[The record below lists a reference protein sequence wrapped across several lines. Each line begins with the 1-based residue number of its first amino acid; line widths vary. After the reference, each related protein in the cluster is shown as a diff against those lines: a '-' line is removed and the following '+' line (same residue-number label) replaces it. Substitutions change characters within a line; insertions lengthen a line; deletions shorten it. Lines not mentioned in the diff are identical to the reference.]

1 MCVAA
6 IGGKPYYVV
15 SVKRHRGEPGHT
27 RDARSHTG
35 AHKGT
40 QITSGRMYGRRVEE
54 EDASPTSQPSKPTN
68 TQPARQRDDLETAAD
83 STAAG
88 PEPTAP
94 PRGRLRRGRP
104 QSEPD
109 PASTRSQGASP
120 RLLEGGRRNEVA
132 RGRHV
137 AAGGAARAPDEL
149 ETSVLGTLS
158 RYMFE
163 VDRLK
168 KL

>member
-15 SVKRHRGEPGHT
+15 SVKRYRGEPGHT

-40 QITSGRMYGRRVEE
+40 QITSGRRVILI
-54 EDASPTSQPSKPTN
+54 DASRSHNRNRSQPSKPTN
-68 TQPARQRDDLETAAD
+68 TQPARQRDDLEIAAD

-109 PASTRSQGASP
+109 PAT
-120 RLLEGGRRNEVA
+120 
-132 RGRHV
+132 
-137 AAGGAARAPDEL
+137 
-149 ETSVLGTLS
+149 TLS
-158 RYMFE
+158 TLPLPER
-163 VDRLK
+163 
-168 KL
+168 